1 MLANGADNFA
11 VHSFQTL
18 RAFYGKL
25 LKRLVN
31 GQCIGNILS
40 LKQ

>member
-1 MLANGADNFA
+1 MVPTILQFIANAKNF
-11 VHSFQTL
+11 F
-18 RAFYGKL
+18 GKL

-31 GQCIGNILS
+31 GQCIGNILN